1 MLSQKIRKPNI
12 STIQYELYTQPH
24 LSSKAVIMMLLT
36 HQIIIIKEI
45 VHFTL
50 RRKYFMQN
58 FGNVE

>member
-12 STIQYELYTQPH
+12 LTIQYELYTQLH
-24 LSSKAVIMMLLT
+24 LSSITVIMMLLT

-50 RRKYFMQN
+50 RQKYFMQN